1 MNRTLRMWMIWVM
14 AAAAP
19 FFIFPSEAAVWD
31 GPRSHPAAQKVEDAY
46 VYIKYVD
53 IHGRDIYATQ
63 TIKGVSGD
71 YANGNDYIR
80 NITTYRFVR
89 TEPGRVQFDAKR
101 RGTIKI
107 VYEKEQKRRKV
118 IKWMGGRSSERFS
131 LVKRRVQ
138 EIFLLSAVGTL
149 IDKNQY

>member
-46 VYIKYVD
+46 VYVKYVD

-71 YANGNDYIR
+71 YINGNDYIR
-80 NITTYRFVR
+80 NITTYRFV
-89 TEPGRVQFDAKR
+89 PGRNLQGR
-101 RGTIKI
+101 RYRTYHGDPP
-107 VYEKEQKRRKV
+107 VEQD
-118 IKWMGGRSSERFS
+118 EA
-131 LVKRRVQ
+131 L
-138 EIFLLSAVGTL
+138 EIST
-149 IDKNQY
+149 NH

>member
-63 TIKGVSGD
+63 TIKGISGD

-89 TEPGRVQFDAKR
+89 TEPGRIQFDAKR

-107 VYEKEQKRRKV
+107 VYEKEQRRKV
-118 IKWMGGRSSERFS
+118 IKWMGGRSLERFS

>member
-14 AAAAP
+14 AAVAP

-71 YANGNDYIR
+71 YVNGNDYICLLYTSPSPR
-80 NITTYRFVR
+80 DISGSRM
-89 TEPGRVQFDAKR
+89 P
-101 RGTIKI
+101 
-107 VYEKEQKRRKV
+107 
-118 IKWMGGRSSERFS
+118 SS
-131 LVKRRVQ
+131 
-138 EIFLLSAVGTL
+138 A
-149 IDKNQY
+149 

>member
-89 TEPGRVQFDAKR
+89 TEPGRVQFDANAEERLKSFMKR
-101 RGTIKI
+101 SKKAQGNKMDGRPLFGA
-107 VYEKEQKRRKV
+107 VFSCEKE
-118 IKWMGGRSSERFS
+118 
-131 LVKRRVQ
+131 
-138 EIFLLSAVGTL
+138 GTGN
-149 IDKNQY
+149 ISFICSRHTD

>member
-63 TIKGVSGD
+63 TIKGISGD

-107 VYEKEQKRRKV
+107 VYEKL
-118 IKWMGGRSSERFS
+118 IKWMKGRSSARFS
-131 LVKRRVQ
+131 FVKKRVQ

>member
-1 MNRTLRMWMIWVM
+1 MDDLGYGSCCAFLYFSVGGRCLGR
-14 AAAAP
+14 
-19 FFIFPSEAAVWD
+19 S
-31 GPRSHPAAQKVEDAY
+31 PRSHPAAQKVEDAY

-63 TIKGVSGD
+63 TIKGISGD

-89 TEPGRVQFDAKR
+89 TEPGRIQFDAKR

-107 VYEKEQKRRKV
+107 VYEKEQKGAR
-118 IKWMGGRSSERFS
+118 
-131 LVKRRVQ
+131 
-138 EIFLLSAVGTL
+138 
-149 IDKNQY
+149 

>member
-1 MNRTLRMWMIWVM
+1 MDDLGYGSCCAFLYFSVGSRCL
-14 AAAAP
+14 
-19 FFIFPSEAAVWD
+19 D
-31 GPRSHPAAQKVEDAY
+31 GPRSYPAAQKVEDAY

-71 YANGNDYIR
+71 YVNGNDYIR

-107 VYEKEQKRRKV
+107 VYEKEQKGAR
-118 IKWMGGRSSERFS
+118 
-131 LVKRRVQ
+131 
-138 EIFLLSAVGTL
+138 
-149 IDKNQY
+149 

>member
-31 GPRSHPAAQKVEDAY
+31 GPRSHSAAQRVEDAY

-63 TIKGVSGD
+63 TIKGASGD

-89 TEPGRVQFDAKR
+89 TEPGRINLTQNAGERLKSFMK
-101 RGTIKI
+101 
-107 VYEKEQKRRKV
+107 KEQKGAR
-118 IKWMGGRSSERFS
+118 
-131 LVKRRVQ
+131 
-138 EIFLLSAVGTL
+138 
-149 IDKNQY
+149 

>member
-1 MNRTLRMWMIWVM
+1 MWIIWVI

-107 VYEKEQKRRKV
+107 VYEKEQK
-118 IKWMGGRSSERFS
+118 GGRSSERFS
-131 LVKRRVQ
+131 FVKKRVQ
-138 EIFLLSAVGTL
+138 EIFLLSAAGTL

>member
-14 AAAAP
+14 AAAVP

-46 VYIKYVD
+46 VYVKYVD

-71 YANGNDYIR
+71 YVNGNDYIR

-89 TEPGRVQFDAKR
+89 TEPGRIQFDAKR

-107 VYEKEQKRRKV
+107 VYEKEQKGAR
-118 IKWMGGRSSERFS
+118 
-131 LVKRRVQ
+131 
-138 EIFLLSAVGTL
+138 
-149 IDKNQY
+149 

>member
-1 MNRTLRMWMIWVM
+1 MLSILLNTLRGSLCLRLASTFNHRPVN
-14 AAAAP
+14 
-19 FFIFPSEAAVWD
+19 
-31 GPRSHPAAQKVEDAY
+31 AY

-89 TEPGRVQFDAKR
+89 TEPGRIQFDAKR
-101 RGTIKI
+101 RGMIKI
-107 VYEKEQKRRKV
+107 VYEKEQKGAR
-118 IKWMGGRSSERFS
+118 
-131 LVKRRVQ
+131 
-138 EIFLLSAVGTL
+138 
-149 IDKNQY
+149 

>member
-46 VYIKYVD
+46 VYVKYVD

-71 YANGNDYIR
+71 YINGNDYIR

-89 TEPGRVQFDAKR
+89 TEPGRIQFDAKR
-101 RGTIKI
+101 RERLKSFMKKNKKAQDNKMDGRPLFGA
-107 VYEKEQKRRKV
+107 VFSCEKE
-118 IKWMGGRSSERFS
+118 
-131 LVKRRVQ
+131 
-138 EIFLLSAVGTL
+138 GTGN
-149 IDKNQY
+149 ISFICSRHTD

>member
-63 TIKGVSGD
+63 TIKAYPVIMPMEMIISAISQRIVLCG
-71 YANGNDYIR
+71 R
-80 NITTYRFVR
+80 NRD
-89 TEPGRVQFDAKR
+89 E
-101 RGTIKI
+101 
-107 VYEKEQKRRKV
+107 
-118 IKWMGGRSSERFS
+118 S
-131 LVKRRVQ
+131 
-138 EIFLLSAVGTL
+138 
-149 IDKNQY
+149 N

>member
-1 MNRTLRMWMIWVM
+1 MNRTLRMWIIWVI

-71 YANGNDYIR
+71 YVNGNGLYPQYHNVSFCAD
-80 NITTYRFVR
+80 
-89 TEPGRVQFDAKR
+89 
-101 RGTIKI
+101 GT
-107 VYEKEQKRRKV
+107 
-118 IKWMGGRSSERFS
+118 
-131 LVKRRVQ
+131 
-138 EIFLLSAVGTL
+138 GTSP
-149 IDKNQY
+149 I